1 MDYIELPE
9 KQYRLLEK
17 LAKEHGLTTSE
28 TLSRIIRVGAYLD
41 DMYNIISAKI
51 DLSPEDYDAF
61 MIRVKER
68 EDIIWARRLRMKQ
81 VKING

>member
-28 TLSRIIRVGAYLD
+28 ALSRIIRVGAYLD

-68 EDIIWARRLRMKQ
+68 EAIIWARIDAEKNLATNK
-81 VKING
+81 